1 MIIKTIP
8 QKIQPIKFKAKFC
21 IHVWACLKKYWKT
34 IQQMETNYQ
43 DRLHLVAT
51 MINLPILR
59 IQICWHC

>member
-21 IHVWACLKKYWKT
+21 IHVSKKYWKT

-43 DRLHLVAT
+43 DRLLLVAT